1 MLDALERG
9 EMKFESNG
17 GVSSCSEDEDED
29 EEVDPLSIDTPATPT
44 LGTVKVSF
52 SYFDFTYDYE
62 FYLQAISVNS
72 HVVVILVF
80 KSHHFQITEPHLWS
94 IIPFSPTSTV
104 PYSFLWGL
112 FVCNFMVN
120 GLVVVKFVCH
130 AFFPVH

>member
-52 SYFDFTYDYE
+52 CAFD
-62 FYLQAISVNS
+62 
-72 HVVVILVF
+72 
-80 KSHHFQITEPHLWS
+80 S
-94 IIPFSPTSTV
+94 I
-104 PYSFLWGL
+104 YY
-112 FVCNFMVN
+112 C
-120 GLVVVKFVCH
+120 
-130 AFFPVH
+130 